1 LPQGTWQEGIGSLL
15 LLAAAQQTGLL
26 EVLVAAVMEVADP
39 TIPGLGSP
47 NPVVVAR
54 LILTLLFL
62 PVAGLARTWD
72 LRSYTGTM
80 LAVVTGRE
88 RAYSQRYTERFLSR
102 LAHAGAAEH
111 LTEVV
116 AKWTWSMWQEEHPSA
131 NQVGTPDVF
140 YVDGHR
146 KAVYSD
152 VLVPR
157 GPVGKLGGKILGC
170 RELVVL
176 HDAHGHPLLATTHR
190 GDHHLT
196 KGLPSILQRYEQATD
211 QAPMQRVVVDREGM
225 AAEFLAQQKLEGRQ
239 VITLLRADQ
248 YEAEGS
254 FEQVGPWQPWRY
266 NRHGQLICEVA
277 TARFTLKRPD
287 HAAPAVEV
295 EVALIRDWR
304 KLLPAEGVNEAAA
317 DSAWQ
322 ADLTDH
328 DRSFWEEGW
337 QALPAPPAPTTPKLL
352 AVITTGHSMEAVDL
366 AHTYFRRW
374 NCQENAIR
382 DWLIPLNLDVNHG
395 YAKEQVVN
403 SELVKRQLVAQ
414 GRVQRLEHLAQ
425 VSRARLTFLRDQDH
439 QLQEQAQVY
448 EQQWMELS
456 LQVMQWEATGQ
467 TQERDYFPVKARQLA
482 TDWEVRQRQAKL
494 EKNALRSLRIL
505 TKCEGYCRELRQVLR
520 RQEDMEAQ
528 AREMYELDH
537 ARVPDHDA
545 VEGGAGQSGHVAAG
559 SVFWRE
565 LSQLWLAALASFL
578 QARRVDH
585 RNNQP
590 GATRILCLQQPGP
603 GTRFRGPVSQSERRY
618 ADLARWQT
626 IGSERRGAAPLPT
639 RRATSASGVSLT
651 LDASTQKG
659 KLPVSRV

>member
-1 LPQGTWQEGIGSLL
+1 MPQGTWQEGIGSLL

-26 EVLVAAVMEVADP
+26 EALVAAVMALADP
-39 TIPGLGSP
+39 TIPGLKQP

-72 LRSYTGTM
+72 LRSYTGMM
-80 LAVVTGRE
+80 LAVVTGQE

-102 LAHAGAAEH
+102 LAHAGAAER

-116 AKWTWSMWQEEHPSA
+116 AQWTWSLWQEKPAPA
-131 NQVGTPDVF
+131 NQAGTPDVF

-211 QAPMQRVVVDREGM
+211 QVPMQRVVVDREGM

-248 YEAEGS
+248 YEAEDS

-266 NRHGQLICEVA
+266 NRQGQLIGEVA
-277 TARFTLKRPD
+277 AARFTLKRPD

-304 KLLPAEGVNEAAA
+304 KVLPAEGVNEAAA
-317 DSAWQ
+317 DGDWQ

-328 DRSFWEEGW
+328 QRSFWEEGW

-439 QLQEQAQVY
+439 QLQEQIQVY
-448 EQQWMELS
+448 EQQWMHLS
-456 LQVMQWEATGQ
+456 LQVIALEATGQ
-467 TQERDYFPVKARQLA
+467 TEERDYFPVKARQLA
-482 TDWEVRQRQAKL
+482 SDWEVRQRQAKL
-494 EKNALRSLRIL
+494 EKNALRRQGIL

-520 RQEDMEAQ
+520 RQEDLEAQ
-528 AREMYELDH
+528 ARQMYELDH
-537 ARVPDHDA
+537 AKDQIMTLLKVGLANLGMWVRDRYFGDDYQYCGWQRLLPFFKLGGWITATTSEVQLEVCAFNNRSLVRDLEELCRKVNAGTVTLPDGRQL
-545 VEGGAGQSGHVAAG
+545 VV
-559 SVFWRE
+559 SVGER
-565 LSQLWLAALASFL
+565 L
-578 QARRVDH
+578 RCPRD
-585 RNNQP
+585 
-590 GATRILCLQQPGP
+590 GP
-603 GTRFRGPVSQSERRY
+603 LVQVG
-618 ADLARWQT
+618 
-626 IGSERRGAAPLPT
+626 
-639 RRATSASGVSLT
+639 
-651 LDASTQKG
+651 
-659 KLPVSRV
+659 